1 MKRTSF
7 LILVIILIAQ
17 NVRAQKIVFKDQNLK
32 AALLNIGYDF
42 NKDSEIEISE
52 IDTITKLNISE
63 RKIKSLDDLIY
74 FKSLKTINANTN
86 QIENLDV
93 FFNNNIIEEIYIG
106 GNLLGKK
113 LALKNIKNL
122 TALYAFRNNLEE
134 IDLIGTNN
142 IKSLYLQGNL
152 FKKIEF
158 ENLLDLNTLELSN
171 NKGLKFVDIHFNQA
185 LVSLYLIQTPLSK
198 LDISHNNLLKIL
210 YVAKDVELIKNDTQ
224 SKFKPA
230 PTITSNK

>member
-1 MKRTSF
+1 
-7 LILVIILIAQ
+7 
-17 NVRAQKIVFKDQNLK
+17 
-32 AALLNIGYDF
+32 
-42 NKDSEIEISE
+42 
-52 IDTITKLNISE
+52 
-63 RKIKSLDDLIY
+63 
-74 FKSLKTINANTN
+74 
-86 QIENLDV
+86 V

>member
-7 LILVIILIAQ
+7 LILVITLIAQ